1 MTPKTKSSFF
11 RRDDS
16 KPAPSNAPSNSRSD
30 RPARSF
36 DRQDRPNNANRSD
49 RQDRPARSFDRSE
62 RPARSFDRQDRPAR
76 SFDRQDRPARPAR
89 EFGNS
94 HPLTERVDRPARTHR
109 SNESFSPRVEKPK
122 KAFAPKSAALP
133 SEMRLN
139 RFIAQSGVC
148 SRREADQLI
157 KNGEIEVNKVIITEL
172 GTKVN
177 SQTDVVTFDGK
188 VLSGQKLIYILMN
201 KPKGYVTTTEDPHAE
216 KTVLDLLKGQ
226 VSERVYP
233 VGRLDKNTTGVL
245 LLTNDGDLT
254 RELTHP
260 SFEKRKIY
268 HVFLDRV
275 VEEEHLEALAKGV
288 ELEDGMAAADQISY
302 VEGNRKEVGIE
313 IHNGRNRIVRR
324 MFEHFDYQVVKLDRV
339 FFAGFTKDGLRRGFW
354 RPLTDREVAGLKGGK
369 FN

>member
-36 DRQDRPNNANRSD
+36 DR
-49 RQDRPARSFDRSE
+49 SE
-62 RPARSFDRQDRPAR
+62 RPARSFDRQDRPNNSNR
-76 SFDRQDRPARPAR
+76 SERQERQDRPARPAR

-157 KNGEIEVNKVIITEL
+157 KNGEIE
-172 GTKVN
+172 
-177 SQTDVVTFDGK
+177 
-188 VLSGQKLIYILMN
+188 
-201 KPKGYVTTTEDPHAE
+201 
-216 KTVLDLLKGQ
+216 
-226 VSERVYP
+226 
-233 VGRLDKNTTGVL
+233 
-245 LLTNDGDLT
+245 
-254 RELTHP
+254 
-260 SFEKRKIY
+260 
-268 HVFLDRV
+268 
-275 VEEEHLEALAKGV
+275 
-288 ELEDGMAAADQISY
+288 
-302 VEGNRKEVGIE
+302 
-313 IHNGRNRIVRR
+313 
-324 MFEHFDYQVVKLDRV
+324 
-339 FFAGFTKDGLRRGFW
+339 
-354 RPLTDREVAGLKGGK
+354 
-369 FN
+369 